1 MNDFGTA
8 SATIADLL
16 HLLQTRGGLEFAFE
30 IQDCNGQ
37 PPTSSGN
44 PEQPATA
51 ADPIAISAPEMT
63 APEIIVQL
71 SGPDTPL
78 LLSRNGELLH
88 AIEHLAA
95 KVLRL
100 EPEQH
105 DRIFFDADNFKAQRD
120 LDLQAAAHNAIQTV
134 RSTGRPFAF
143 PPMSSRERRIL
154 HLLLRPSGL
163 PTASSGELPR
173 RFVVLYPEG
182 HIPTPSVPTPGIR
195 PLNNT
200 AQHDRTRAV
209 RNSFRRR

>member
-1 MNDFGTA
+1 MNDFVAA
-8 SATIADLL
+8 SRKITDLL
-16 HLLQTRGGLEFAFE
+16 RLLQTRSGLEFEFDIRAGSNH
-30 IQDCNGQ
+30 QS
-37 PPTSSGN
+37 T
-44 PEQPATA
+44 PADNLGTPA
-51 ADPIAISAPEMT
+51 LPAPDIT
-63 APEIIVQL
+63 VQL
-71 SGPDTPL
+71 SGPDSPL

-105 DRIFFDADNFKAQRD
+105 DQIFFDTDNFKAQRD
-120 LDLQAAAHNAIQTV
+120 LDLRVAAVSAIQTV
-134 RSTGRPFAF
+134 RSTATPYAF

-154 HLLLRPSGL
+154 HLLLSASGL

-182 HIPTPSVPTPGIR
+182 HAATPSIPTPTARTPNSR
-195 PLNNT
+195 TPN
-200 AQHDRTRAV
+200 DRTRAV

>member
-1 MNDFGTA
+1 MNEFGTA
-8 SATIADLL
+8 SKKIADLL
-16 HLLQTRGGLEFAFE
+16 HILQTHGGLEFSFE
-30 IQDCNGQ
+30 IHDSHAA
-37 PPTSSGN
+37 T
-44 PEQPATA
+44 ATA
-51 ADPIAISAPEMT
+51 ADPIAASAEMIPPDIT
-63 APEIIVQL
+63 VQL

-105 DRIFFDADNFKAQRD
+105 DRLFFDADNFKAQRD
-120 LDLQAAAHNAIQTV
+120 RDLRAAARNAIETV
-134 RSTGRPFAF
+134 RSTARPYAF

-154 HLLLRPSGL
+154 HLLLSPSGL

-182 HIPTPSVPTPGIR
+182 HVATPSIPTPTARTPNSR
-195 PLNNT
+195 TPN
-200 AQHDRTRAV
+200 DRTRAV